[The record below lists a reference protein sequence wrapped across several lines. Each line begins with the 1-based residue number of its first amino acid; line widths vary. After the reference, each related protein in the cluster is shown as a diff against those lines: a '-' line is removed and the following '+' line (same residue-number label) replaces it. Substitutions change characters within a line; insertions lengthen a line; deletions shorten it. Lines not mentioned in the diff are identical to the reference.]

1 MVMNDLRAR
10 TFGEVW
16 IAKEKHS
23 HMLVAIK
30 KVKEKGNMSTI
41 EEEANSLRSSI
52 SSFIVKYYDVL
63 KYKDEV
69 WVEECEIK

>member
-1 MVMNDLRAR
+1 
-10 TFGEVW
+10 
-16 IAKEKHS
+16 
-23 HMLVAIK
+23 MLVAIK

-52 SSFIVKYYDVL
+52 SSFIVRYYDVL

-69 WVEECEIK
+69 WVEKCAIK